1 MSEVPLLG
9 SQGGSCGV
17 VRFLMGEVPLYPADT
32 IHRLLPRAS
41 RHFLK
46 KEFFVDNLL
55 VRIHSLIE
63 MNLVDRPCAMGD

>member
-1 MSEVPLLG
+1 MPRVL
-9 SQGGSCGV
+9 GGSWEV
-17 VRFLMGEVPLYPADT
+17 LRFLMGEAPLYPADT
-32 IHRLLPRAS
+32 IQRLLLRAS

-55 VRIHSLIE
+55 VRTHSLIE